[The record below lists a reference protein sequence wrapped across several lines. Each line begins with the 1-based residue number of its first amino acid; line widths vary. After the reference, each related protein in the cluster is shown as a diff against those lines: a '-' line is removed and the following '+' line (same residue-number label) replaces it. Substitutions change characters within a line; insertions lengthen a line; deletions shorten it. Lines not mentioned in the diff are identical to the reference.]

1 MMAPG
6 RMNDATTDMEVEGGG
21 RRKKVTSVMWRRADK
36 RRVKKSNLR
45 NERVSSYAQG
55 NRAYLTVSMLLSRA
69 RARDTPV
76 VPRPSSKRRFTRRH
90 GTAPSFEGVAK

>member
-1 MMAPG
+1 MMAPR

-45 NERVSSYAQG
+45 YERVSSYAQG
-55 NRAYLTVSMLLSRA
+55 NHAYLTVSILLSRECRA
-69 RARDTPV
+69 RARATLPPSPNRPLNVALLV
-76 VPRPSSKRRFTRRH
+76 VM
-90 GTAPSFEGVAK
+90 